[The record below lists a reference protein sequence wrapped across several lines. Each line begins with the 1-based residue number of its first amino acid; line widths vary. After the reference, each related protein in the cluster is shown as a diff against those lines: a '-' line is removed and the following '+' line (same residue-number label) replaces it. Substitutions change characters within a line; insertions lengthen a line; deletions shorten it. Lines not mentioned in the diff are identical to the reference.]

1 MRYTGRQLFRSITMR
16 TLVCLCAAVLV
27 AGPARANDGGDD
39 DGDGG
44 STAVYVPGQVVV
56 KLKLAGDLPA
66 VASAYRLDPAPLDR
80 FGSRPI
86 YRLRILDGT
95 SPPSRAT
102 QLANDRRV
110 AYAEPNYLGQTP
122 EGTQDSSWAGGG
134 DAGGYST
141 QWAGPA
147 VRLQQAHQVTRGA
160 GVTVAVLD
168 TGVDVT
174 HPALAGKLSPG
185 YDFVDMDGDPRE
197 EGTHTQDRS
206 FGHGTHVAG
215 LVALAAPEAKIMPLR
230 VLDRNGK
237 GNVWVMAE
245 ALRFALD
252 PDGNPATN
260 DGARVINLSFA
271 TLRTTNL
278 LRDVVGTAACNG
290 DDDDSGG
297 DDGASASCLAT
308 SLRGAVVVTAAG
320 NRGGSTR
327 EYPAAED
334 VSGSLAVGATT
345 QSGGLAS
352 FSTRGTWVKMGAP
365 GERVLSAVPGGGYGS
380 WSGTS
385 MAAPLVAGEA
395 ALLRAAAPL
404 LSPAAVAQRI
414 VATAKPISGTSVR
427 RADIGA
433 ALGR

>member
-1 MRYTGRQLFRSITMR
+1 MPYTGRQLFSSIAAR
-16 TLVCLCAAVLV
+16 TLICLCAAVLV
-27 AGPARANDGGDD
+27 AGPVWADD
-39 DGDGG
+39 DDDDGG

-56 KLKLAGDLPA
+56 KLKLAADLPA

-168 TGVDVT
+168 TGVDVA
-174 HPALAGKLSPG
+174 HPALAGKLAPG

-230 VLDRNGK
+230 VLDRTGK
-237 GNVWVMAE
+237 GDVWVMAE

-252 PDGNPATN
+252 PDGNPATD
-260 DGARVINLSFA
+260 DGAKVINLSFA

-278 LRDVVGTAACNG
+278 LRDIVGASACSG
-290 DDDDSGG
+290 DDDG
-297 DDGASASCLAT
+297 DDDGNASCAAT

-334 VSGSLAVGATT
+334 VRGSLAVGATT
-345 QSGGLAS
+345 ATGGLAA

-395 ALLRAAAPL
+395 ALVRAAAPL
-404 LSPAAVAQRI
+404 LDPAAVAQRI